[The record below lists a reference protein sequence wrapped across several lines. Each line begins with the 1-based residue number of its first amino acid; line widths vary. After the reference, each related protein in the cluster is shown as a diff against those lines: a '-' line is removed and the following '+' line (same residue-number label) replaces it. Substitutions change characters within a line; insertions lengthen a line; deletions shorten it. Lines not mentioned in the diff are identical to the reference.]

1 MTVPIAPACASL
13 GIASVSGVFMGAIAL
28 LGYEKAVELLC
39 HETGVGDWR
48 FRLGK
53 GSEIEVFVRT
63 PRRAW
68 IAGVIIIAKEKK
80 VSIRCHGDEQM
91 PLKRDSTRL
100 RLPGS
105 DGAIITLLENDAP
118 GTRLRRR
125 AAGDGIKEASD
136 TNARIYAD
144 FIWGV
149 SVSICD
155 AEAEV
160 DNATVL
166 R

>member
-39 HETGVGDWR
+39 HESGVGDWR

-105 DGAIITLLENDAP
+105 DGAIIALLENDAP
-118 GTRLRRR
+118 GACLR
-125 AAGDGIKEASD
+125 KEASD